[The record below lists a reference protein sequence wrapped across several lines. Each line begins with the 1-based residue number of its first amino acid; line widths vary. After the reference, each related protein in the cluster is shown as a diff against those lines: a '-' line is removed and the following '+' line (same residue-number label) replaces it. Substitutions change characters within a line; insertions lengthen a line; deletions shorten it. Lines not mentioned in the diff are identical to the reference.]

1 MAGNMFRE
9 IKEMHKNNFHK
20 DISDIPY
27 ELYRK
32 QFTGEEFEK
41 LTKEKP
47 KTIFAASRL
56 PGIRPTTLLYLQ
68 YLQGKHCEEEGKKE
82 EEING

>member
-1 MAGNMFRE
+1 MLRE
-9 IKEMHKNNFHK
+9 IKEMHKHNFHK
-20 DISDIPY
+20 DITQIPY
-27 ELYRK
+27 ELYQK

-41 LTKEKP
+41 LTKDRP

-68 YLQGKHCEEEGKKE
+68 YLQVKHCGGK
-82 EEING
+82 

>member
-1 MAGNMFRE
+1 MFRE

-20 DISDIPY
+20 DISGIPY

-41 LTKEKP
+41 LSKERP

-68 YLQGKHCEEEGKKE
+68 YLQGKHCEGEEGKKE